1 LNDLLTDAVILVKTS
16 ERGKKYSSDI
26 FSRYFPFKRKQKI
39 WKSSARHKEHGNY
52 SMNDIAALD
61 PELAAEIAIAGRFF
75 GYSFR
80 PAGDSHS
87 AFGMSSIQSEGA
99 LSEISLAGSKR
110 VPYEC
115 P

>member
-1 LNDLLTDAVILVKTS
+1 LHDLLSDAVTIVKTS
-16 ERGKKYSSDI
+16 ERGKRFSTDI
-26 FSRYFPFKRKQKI
+26 FSRYFPLKRKQKI

-61 PELAAEIAIAGRFF
+61 PQLAAEIAIAGRFF

-80 PAGDSHS
+80 PAEDSHS
-87 AFGMSSIQSEGA
+87 AFEMRRFRSEGA
-99 LSEISLAGSKR
+99 PSENSLAGSR
-110 VPYEC
+110 RELYEC